1 MICFIWFWCTFA
13 FLSPAVSGC
22 DCYRIFSALSLLWT
36 DFAYFHPPRWFL
48 RNAITGVNAIP
59 MQMIVGN
66 CEWRHY
72 LLREIKHLL
81 KSRIISKFPTNIVC
95 PHLRVNLN
103 TLILTT
109 TFSIT
114 VLRICLCNR
123 NNMKT
128 KRFQL
133 TSWTNLIS
141 VINMAVLRL
150 QGGRTV

>member
-103 TLILTT
+103 TLILLHSASQFWGYVCVTET
-109 TFSIT
+109 IWKLNDFSSP
-114 VLRICLCNR
+114 VE
-123 NNMKT
+123 
-128 KRFQL
+128 L
-133 TSWTNLIS
+133 TWFL
-141 VINMAVLRL
+141 L
-150 QGGRTV
+150 

>member
-22 DCYRIFSALSLLWT
+22 DCSRIFSALGLLWT
-36 DFAYFHPPRWFL
+36 DFAYFHLPRWFL
-48 RNAITGVNAIP
+48 HNAITGVNAIP

-72 LLREIKHLL
+72 LLPEIKHLL
-81 KSRIISKFPTNIVC
+81 KSRIISKFPTNIGM
-95 PHLRVNLN
+95 PPTQGELKHIN
-103 TLILTT
+103 TT

-128 KRFQL
+128 KLFQL

-150 QGGRTV
+150 KGGRTV